1 MKCSLKKQKSI
12 CLTCESWKFR
22 AHDTLQ
28 YELFLD
34 ALITVILVF
43 SQQGAEITN
52 RSFPVSTV

>member
-22 AHDTLQ
+22 AHDIQ

-52 RSFPVSTV
+52 RSFPVSIV